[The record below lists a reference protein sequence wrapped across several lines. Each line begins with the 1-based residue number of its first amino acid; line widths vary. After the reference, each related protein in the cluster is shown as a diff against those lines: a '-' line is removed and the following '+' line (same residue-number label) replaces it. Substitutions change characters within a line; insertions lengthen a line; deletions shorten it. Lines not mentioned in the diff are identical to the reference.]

1 MGRKVAEM
9 VTLRLSPLS
18 SFQLHCWPMSQQQAQ
33 AIPKFIRR
41 LMPAASDAELQA
53 AADTFRRYLA
63 VVIRMHN
70 RIEREQMDQDST

>member
-1 MGRKVAEM
+1 
-9 VTLRLSPLS
+9 
-18 SFQLHCWPMSQQQAQ
+18 MSQQQAQ